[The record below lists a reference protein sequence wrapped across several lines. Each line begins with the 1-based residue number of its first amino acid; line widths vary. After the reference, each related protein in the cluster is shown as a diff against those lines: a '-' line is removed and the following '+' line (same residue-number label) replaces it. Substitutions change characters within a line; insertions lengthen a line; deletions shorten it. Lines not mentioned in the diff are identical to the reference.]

1 MNHAKVATMSGGR
14 NHKKHNARDL
24 LGERN
29 YSTLYL
35 TNLSKMLDAH
45 NTRVASIQFWK
56 NALQAAVRSNYKN
69 EYDRIRGLLAHTI
82 MEGKSS
88 EHLENR
94 KQQLEKL
101 GALATK

>member
-24 LGERN
+24 LKERN

-45 NTRVASIQFWK
+45 NTRVASIQFRK
-56 NALQAAVRSNYKN
+56 EALQAAVR
-69 EYDRIRGLLAHTI
+69 TI
-82 MEGKSS
+82 KTSMIG
-88 EHLENR
+88 
-94 KQQLEKL
+94 
-101 GALATK
+101 